1 MTATPAPIRITTAAF
16 TPRERV
22 SVWREMFGR
31 TIAKLDFEP
40 LAPSFAAQATLR
52 ALPGMGLVTMA
63 SRELRFHKLKNL
75 IDNDDVVLA
84 IVETGFWDG
93 EQFGRSARLGPG
105 EAVLCSNA
113 EVAVGVASGART
125 AIRLPRAALAPLV
138 GDVEAAVLRPIPAEH
153 DALRLLRGYLST
165 VNRIGM
171 SGPAALQQLAVAHVR
186 DLVALALGA
195 TRDAAQAAEAGAG
208 RAARLA
214 AIKRDIAEN
223 LADGDI
229 SVGALALRHQVTPR
243 YIQSLFEH
251 DGTTPT
257 AYVLARRLELAHAQ
271 LADPRR
277 REEKIAALA
286 FDCGF
291 GDLSYFN
298 RVFRRRYGV
307 APSDV
312 RAQACVLN

>member
-1 MTATPAPIRITTAAF
+1 MTAAPVPTRITTTAF
-16 TPRERV
+16 APRERIT
-22 SVWREMFGR
+22 VWREMFGR
-31 TIAKLDFEP
+31 TIARLDFEP

-93 EQFGRSARLGPG
+93 EQFGRTARLGPG
-105 EAVLCSNA
+105 EAILCSNA
-113 EVAVGVASGART
+113 EVAVGVASGARI

-138 GDVEAAVLRPIPAEH
+138 GDVEATVLRRIPAENE
-153 DALRLLRGYLST
+153 ALRLLRGYLPT
-165 VNRIGM
+165 MNRVAV
-171 SGPAALQQLAVAHVR
+171 SGTAAQQLAVAHVR
-186 DLVALALGA
+186 DLVALTLGA
-195 TRDAAQAAEAGAG
+195 ARDAAHAAEAGAG
-208 RAARLA
+208 RVARLT
-214 AIKRDIAEN
+214 AIKRDIMEN
-223 LADGDI
+223 LSEGDV

-243 YIQSLFEH
+243 YVQNLFEH
-251 DGTTPT
+251 DGSTLT
-257 AYVLARRLELAHAQ
+257 AFVLARRLEWAHAQ
-271 LADPRR
+271 LSDPHR